1 MENLNG
7 KRVLITGSTGFVGA
21 NLVRRLLDEE
31 LDVHI
36 ITRKNSNKWRIID
49 LLSQVHE
56 HQVDLRNYR
65 DLVPIVSDVEPDLI
79 FHLATYGGNPSQSDT
94 KKIFESNLFGTINL
108 LNSCKKKGFELFVN
122 TSSSS
127 EYGIKSKIMKE
138 KDILEPV
145 NDYGVSKASTT
156 LYCQSMAKREELPLT
171 TLRLFSPYGYY
182 EGPGRLISSVILSC
196 LKGDNPKVSS
206 PHFVRDFI
214 FIEDVLEAYL
224 KITQKSNLLGDIFN
238 IGSGIQNSVGEI
250 ITKIIDLVG
259 NEVQPEWTIA
269 PKWINEPDKWQA
281 DISKSK
287 RTLKWTPKH
296 NLSNG
301 LTETVKWFE
310 EHVSLYE

>member
-21 NLVRRLLDEE
+21 NLLRRSLHEE

-36 ITRKNSNKWRIID
+36 ITRKNSNKWRIND
-49 LLSQVHE
+49 LLNQVHE
-56 HQVDLRNYR
+56 YQVDLRNFD
-65 DLVPIVSDVEPDLI
+65 DLLPIVSDVEPDLI

-94 KKIFESNLFGTINL
+94 KKILESNLFGTINL
-108 LNSCKKKGFELFVN
+108 LNACKKKDFELFVN

-127 EYGIKSKIMKE
+127 EYGIKSEIMKE

-145 NDYGVSKASTT
+145 NDYGVSKAATT
-156 LYCQSMAKREELPLT
+156 LYCQSIAKREELPIT

-182 EGPGRLISSVILSC
+182 EGPERLISSVILSC

-206 PHFVRDFI
+206 PYFVRDFI
-214 FIEDVLEAYL
+214 FIEDVLEAYM
-224 KITQKSNLLGDIFN
+224 KITRKSNLFGDIFN
-238 IGSGIQNSVGEI
+238 IGSGVQHSAGEI
-250 ITKIIDLVG
+250 INKIIDLVG
-259 NEVQPEWTIA
+259 NDVQPEWTIA
-269 PKWINEPDKWQA
+269 PKWANEPDKWQA
-281 DISKSK
+281 DMSQAEKV
-287 RTLKWTPKH
+287 LKWTPKYD
-296 NLSNG
+296 LSNG